1 MTQFD
6 ADDFDGGIQS
16 GTPPDTS
23 GTPPTDPNAP
33 AGAGTGGDGQQQQE
47 REGWIPR
54 TRFDEVN
61 GSLSQLRAEN
71 ARLQALNEQ
80 RENIGRQ
87 LLGQPPAAPEDP
99 YAARVKEQFFQ
110 LFPEMK
116 EVLALLPHLKRVP
129 DVMPQAE
136 AQSEAFY
143 SHLGTQHM
151 GHLTT
156 AAAAIYGE
164 KLSPDQRSYLSEQ
177 FMGYLSKDKALQQR
191 YLAGDPALASE
202 FMQKYQAAMLD
213 PVRRSALADQQ
224 RRANLVG
231 RLPSRGPATAPI
243 PGVKPPEIK
252 TEDDR
257 HEAAFNALVNSQG

>member
-1 MTQFD
+1 MTQFN
-6 ADDFDGGIQS
+6 ADDFEGGIQPGS
-16 GTPPDTS
+16 PDGS
-23 GTPPTDPNAP
+23 NTPPTDPNAP
-33 AGAGTGGDGQQQQE
+33 TGAASGGDGQQQE

-61 GSLSQLRAEN
+61 GSLAQLRAEN
-71 ARLQALNEQ
+71 ERLSALNTQ
-80 RENIGRQ
+80 RENIGRS
-87 LLGQPPAAPEDP
+87 LLGQPPAGPPEDP
-99 YAARVKEQFFQ
+99 YAARVKEQFFT

-116 EVLALLPHLKRVP
+116 EILALMPHLKRIP

-143 SHLGTQHM
+143 SQLGTQHI
-151 GHLTT
+151 GHLT
-156 AAAAIYGE
+156 AAAAATYGE
-164 KLSPDQRSYLSEQ
+164 KLSADQRSWLSEQ
-177 FMGYLSKDKALQQR
+177 FIGFVSKDKALQQR
-191 YLAGDPALASE
+191 YLSGDPTLAPE

-213 PVRRSALADQQ
+213 PVRRNALADQQ

-243 PGVKPPEIK
+243 PGVKPPEMK

-257 HEAAFNALVNSQG
+257 HEAAFAALVASQG